1 MVVSSVQSG
10 DTSSTRCF
18 SFIRQNLVWA
28 FSYNLIAL
36 PLAVS
41 GVLHPIISALL
52 MVTSSFVVV
61 SNSLRLKNL

>member
-1 MVVSSVQSG
+1 MARSIE
-10 DTSSTRCF
+10 RFLF
-18 SFIRQNLVWA
+18 SMRETVWHLSRQNLVWA

-52 MVTSSFVVV
+52 MVTISLVVV